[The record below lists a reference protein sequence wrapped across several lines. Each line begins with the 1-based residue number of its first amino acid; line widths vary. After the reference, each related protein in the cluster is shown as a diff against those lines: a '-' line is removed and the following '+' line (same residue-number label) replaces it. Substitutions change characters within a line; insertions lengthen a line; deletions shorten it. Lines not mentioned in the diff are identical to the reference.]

1 MPSLNFRLGSFP
13 VTISPT
19 ILLLFGFI
27 LFNNSGQ
34 GVGFG
39 AAIAG
44 TVTLALLVAV
54 LTHELG
60 HAVLAKRTGA
70 KPEIRLHGMGGV
82 TMWLPTRP
90 VPLRERFGISAAG
103 SATQLAGAFLVF
115 AAGRSGMLGS
125 DLAETFAGSPFRF
138 PIDAYGIGGFP
149 VLFVAMVVYLGMVWS
164 LFNYIPIPGLDGY
177 HMLDSVLQGF
187 MEPGAANVTLRV
199 IGILV
204 AGGGAFLAF
213 SLGYRFLA
221 YYLGFRVFEAI
232 QRR

>member
-1 MPSLNFRLGSFP
+1 MPSLHFRLGSFP

-27 LFNNSGQ
+27 LFTNSGQ

-60 HAVLAKRTGA
+60 HAVLAKKTGA

-90 VPLRERFGISAAG
+90 VPLRERFAISAAG
-103 SATQLAGAFLVF
+103 SATQLAGAFVVF
-115 AAGRSGMLGS
+115 AAGRSGLLGS

-221 YYLGFRVFEAI
+221 YYLGFRVFEAL